1 MQRIE
6 IIGHLGQDA
15 EIKDFQNN
23 QVINF
28 SVAVTESYTNKSGEK
43 ISTTTWFECA
53 KWGNQTQIANFLK
66 KGQQVFISGK
76 PQARAWTKQDGTLVA
91 NLGINV
97 FDIKLL
103 GSSSSNNNNNAQQTN
118 TAAAPT
124 ANNTNTSNS
133 NDDEHDD
140 LPF

>member
-1 MQRIE
+1 MQRID
-6 IIGHLGQDA
+6 IIGHIGQDA
-15 EIKDFQNN
+15 EIKYFQSN

-28 SVAVTESYTNKSGEK
+28 SVAVTESYINKSSGEK

-66 KGQQVFISGK
+66 KGQQVFVTGK

-97 FDIKLL
+97 FDVKLL
-103 GSSSSNNNNNAQQTN
+103 GSNNNNAQQTN
-118 TAAAPT
+118 TAATPT
-124 ANNTNTSNS
+124 VNNANTSNS

>member
-6 IIGHLGQDA
+6 IIGHIGQDA
-15 EIKDFQNN
+15 EIKEFQNN

-28 SVAVTESYTNKSGEK
+28 SVAVTESYTNKSTGEK
-43 ISTTTWFECA
+43 TSNTTWFECA

-91 NLGINV
+91 NLGVNV

-103 GSSSSNNNNNAQQTN
+103 GSNNNNNAQQTN
-118 TAAAPT
+118 TATSPSE
-124 ANNTNTSNS
+124 NNTNTANS